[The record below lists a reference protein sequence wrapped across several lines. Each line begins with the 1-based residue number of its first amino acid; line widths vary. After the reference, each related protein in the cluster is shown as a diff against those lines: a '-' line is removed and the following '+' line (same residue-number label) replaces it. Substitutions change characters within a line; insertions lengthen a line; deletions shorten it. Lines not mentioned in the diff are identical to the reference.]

1 MPPEAAALALPLF
14 LLLLVAKLFW
24 GLRATSSGPRPWIE
38 PASELRIRVAR
49 SKDEVLKNMTMMAG
63 WRKNQR
69 MISYKKSWLIYD
81 RVRRQENLQGR
92 EWKLRDPV
100 QLKFNESR
108 ELA

>member
-1 MPPEAAALALPLF
+1 
-14 LLLLVAKLFW
+14 
-24 GLRATSSGPRPWIE
+24 
-38 PASELRIRVAR
+38 
-49 SKDEVLKNMTMMAG
+49 MTMMAG